1 MPESEDTELSMD
13 ELNDVSGGTK
23 TEQESRD
30 YALAMKESI
39 IKATEKPKPPPTL
52 SQGGYKEI
60 EGKDNDEPFSPI
72 LNGK

>member
-1 MPESEDTELSMD
+1 MPDSDKCEISLD
-13 ELNDVSGGTK
+13 ELKDVSGGTK

-30 YALAMKESI
+30 YALTMKERLFP
-39 IKATEKPKPPPTL
+39 EKPKPPPTL